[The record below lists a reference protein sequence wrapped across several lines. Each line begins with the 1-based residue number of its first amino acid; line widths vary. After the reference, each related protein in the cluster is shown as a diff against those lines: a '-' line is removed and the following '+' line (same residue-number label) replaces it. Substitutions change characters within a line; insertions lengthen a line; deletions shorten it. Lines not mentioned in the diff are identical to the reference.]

1 VRSDSSSFPC
11 SRAGGREIQW
21 AAASAGS
28 ASSRGGGGGGR
39 ELQEGRRR
47 PRVAERGWPLAEEGR
62 AERSKQRSVVRFLR
76 RRSGEVAAC
85 GRRGED
91 AGREMRVGPLNGPF
105 PILLIS

>member
-47 PRVAERGWPLAEEGR
+47 GAAAASRARAPAVASLAWRRGAGR
-62 AERSKQRSVVRFLR
+62 WR
-76 RRSGEVAAC
+76 RRG
-85 GRRGED
+85 GRRGASRGVPCASC
-91 AGREMRVGPLNGPF
+91 AGAVEEKGEAEEQRR
-105 PILLIS
+105 

>member
-1 VRSDSSSFPC
+1 MRS
-11 SRAGGREIQW
+11 
-21 AAASAGS
+21 
-28 ASSRGGGGGGR
+28 GGGLACAR
-39 ELQEGRRR
+39 SRRGQ

-62 AERSKQRSVVRFLR
+62 AERSKQRSAVRFLR

-91 AGREMRVGPLNGPF
+91 AGREMRVGPLNGSF